1 MSTIAVDNARPSA
14 GGTSYSLT
22 SGVAKAW
29 VNFNGTGT
37 VSIRESYNVGSI
49 TDNGTGDYTVGFS
62 DTIANSDYCAVGAG
76 KGEANLTITANNNTT
91 MFLPAIYQ
99 TTSLRVFLAR
109 DGASGP
115 KDSENANCSIFGDL
129 A

>member
-22 SGVAKAW
+22 DGVAKAW

-37 VSIRESYNVGSI
+37 IAARDSYNVSGL
-49 TDNGTGDYTVGFS
+49 TDNGTGDYTISFS
-62 DTIANSDYCAVGAG
+62 NSMANVDYSCSTNGTFSSATAGTASITRSAGSNNVITSTISADNM
-76 KGEANLTITANNNTT
+76 KGTIRIDHEIVDE
-91 MFLPAIYQ
+91 LVI
-99 TTSLRVFLAR
+99 
-109 DGASGP
+109 
-115 KDSENANCSIFGDL
+115 GDL